1 MSKLQK
7 IGIIVGTILVVVLI
21 TYLIKPFKQFSN
33 FKNIDV
39 INLVDKTFIS
49 NDLTYVIKFLNEN
62 TFRFSINT
70 IENNK
75 VVESV
80 IFDDSFVLN
89 DGSISSKEKELTF
102 VVYSSD
108 VVYSLDYKK
117 SLYLVDNN
125 EK

>member
-7 IGIIVGTILVVVLI
+7 IGIIGGTILVVVLI
-21 TYLIKPFKQFSN
+21 TYIIKPFKQFSI

-117 SLYLVDNN
+117 SLFLVG
-125 EK
+125 

>member
-7 IGIIVGTILVVVLI
+7 IGIIGATILAVVLI

-33 FKNIDV
+33 FKNVDV
-39 INLVDKTFIS
+39 INLVDKTFVS
-49 NDLTYVIKFLNEN
+49 SDLTYMIRFLNEN

-108 VVYSLDYKK
+108 IVYSIDYKK

>member
-7 IGIIVGTILVVVLI
+7 IGIIGGTILVVVLI
-21 TYLIKPFKQFSN
+21 TYIIKPFKQFSN

>member
-7 IGIIVGTILVVVLI
+7 IGIIGGTILVVVLI
-21 TYLIKPFKQFSN
+21 TYIIKPFKQFSN

-39 INLVDKTFIS
+39 ISLVDKTFIS

>member
-7 IGIIVGTILVVVLI
+7 IGIIGGTILVVVLI

-49 NDLTYVIKFLNEN
+49 TDLTYVIRFLNEN